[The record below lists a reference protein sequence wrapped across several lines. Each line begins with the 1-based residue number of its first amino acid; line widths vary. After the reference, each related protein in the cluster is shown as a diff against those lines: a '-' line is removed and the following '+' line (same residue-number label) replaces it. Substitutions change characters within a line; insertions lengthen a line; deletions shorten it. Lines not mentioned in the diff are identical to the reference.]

1 MDSIEDIFR
10 QLLSTTSYANL
21 LQILNEVAEEQYQ
34 HASNNFNEMKQIQ
47 EAPSVAPIQ
56 DKAIEI
62 KVTQREE
69 PKDVTVT
76 KEVPVA
82 ANKKVLRKPRKTKIP
97 V

>member
-34 HASNNFNEMKQIQ
+34 HASKNFNEMKQIQ
-47 EAPSVAPIQ
+47 EAPSVPQQ